1 MNNNN
6 RIIFNSLISILLIVS
21 ILYIGHKNINIG
33 IFLLICL
40 LFMVINYSN
49 NKMDE
54 IENNKNKNWII
65 NNMYY

>member
-54 IENNKNKNWII
+54 IENNKNKN
-65 NNMYY
+65 